1 MPRNAIMKRWV
12 TTVQEDPETGDA
24 IIEFPDDL
32 LSEVGWKE
40 GDTLRWVVEED
51 GTCIL
56 TKVVDDNNGTSV

>member
-1 MPRNAIMKRWV
+1 MRRWI

-32 LSEVGWKE
+32 LAEVGWKE
-40 GDTLRWVVEED
+40 GDVLKWTVQDD

-56 TKVVDDNNGTSV
+56 TKNPIPEGEDGSL

>member
-1 MPRNAIMKRWV
+1 MKRWV

-32 LSEVGWKE
+32 LAEVGWKE
-40 GDTLRWVVEED
+40 GDTLKWTVEED

-56 TKVVDDNNGTSV
+56 TKVENPKAT